1 MDLWMRIKLNKP
13 IENPYDITP
22 GSCSIVADG
31 KEYILGFCTYFAD
44 FVDDDPTVIDMTC
57 LTLDY
62 YQYSDAAEFEF
73 GFGKT
78 IKNIEYLNSL
88 NIKNNNNECHPIE
101 ILNFVLDNI
110 PMEKI
115 PKISS
120 DTIEI
125 RSLGKLDLSNY
136 VRCGLK
142 ETALQKYN
150 LFLKQENERK
160 E

>member
-1 MDLWMRIKLNKP
+1 MDLWIRMRLNKP
-13 IENPYDITP
+13 VENPYDVIP

-44 FVDDDPTVIDMTC
+44 FVDDDPTVIDITC

-62 YQYSDAAEFEF
+62 YQYADAVEFEF
-73 GFGKT
+73 GET

-88 NIKNNNNECHPIE
+88 NIEINNNECHPIE

-110 PMEKI
+110 PANRI

-125 RSLGKLDLSNY
+125 RSIEKLDWSNY
-136 VRCGLK
+136 IRCGLK
-142 ETALQKYN
+142 AAALQKYI
-150 LFLKQENERK
+150 LFLKQENKRK